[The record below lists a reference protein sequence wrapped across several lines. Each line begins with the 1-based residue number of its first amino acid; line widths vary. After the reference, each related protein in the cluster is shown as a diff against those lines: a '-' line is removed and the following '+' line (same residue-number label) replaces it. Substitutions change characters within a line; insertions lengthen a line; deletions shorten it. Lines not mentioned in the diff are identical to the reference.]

1 MNGDSYRKWNLDFGT
16 MNKLY
21 QLSRPILHEDK
32 HRNSIKLL
40 VHSKS
45 LNVAIP
51 GGPKFE
57 PLFKDKINNPELED
71 FTEFNSVDRIIF
83 RQPIKT
89 EYKVEL
95 PFLYNSFVKKVSVS
109 PLGAPLDCRSQQP
122 QSKGLP
128 AFTFNP
134 KFNLIVPKTQPKKS
148 EDKDD
153 DDDDNNDFALDVE
166 PFLSW
171 TTTEE
176 TNDIEEFGEV
186 PVEPKG
192 TADALD
198 LFLLHTLLIAAE
210 AKPYVLR
217 TPH

>member
-1 MNGDSYRKWNLDFGT
+1 M
-16 MNKLY
+16 
-21 QLSRPILHEDK
+21 
-32 HRNSIKLL
+32 
-40 VHSKS
+40 
-45 LNVAIP
+45 
-51 GGPKFE
+51 
-57 PLFKDKINNPELED
+57 
-71 FTEFNSVDRIIF
+71 
-83 RQPIKT
+83 
-89 EYKVEL
+89 
-95 PFLYNSFVKKVSVS
+95 
-109 PLGAPLDCRSQQP
+109 
-122 QSKGLP
+122 
-128 AFTFNP
+128 
-134 KFNLIVPKTQPKKS
+134 PKTQPKKS
-148 EDKDD
+148 EDQDD